1 MAEKNSKW
9 VCSLMKKFCNIVGF
23 PIVKHED
30 QCLAL
35 FHLLEQD
42 CFDVVSAGSSKGIV
56 NSKQK
61 GIRELKGLFSSINY
75 DGVASKGRNRDFSVG
90 AGAITSFK

>member
-1 MAEKNSKW
+1 MI
-9 VCSLMKKFCNIVGF
+9 KK
-23 PIVKHED
+23 
-30 QCLAL
+30 
-35 FHLLEQD
+35 D
-42 CFDVVSAGSSKGIV
+42 CVDVVSAGSSKGIV

-75 DGVASKGRNRDFSVG
+75 DGVASKGRNRDFLVG